1 MTDDTENNI
10 FIELLNKQKKDI
22 KNNKLEYNDLK
33 RISNKLVTSIF
44 ENNTCSLWNGSYIEI
59 NENIY
64 INFYYNGKKKS
75 IQRLLYENY
84 IGDNLNSQYIN
95 YLCPNKGLC
104 CNINHFNIKK
114 KKQSKEKITTTK
126 KNEKKDK
133 DNDNNNKQ
141 KLILNI

>member
-1 MTDDTENNI
+1 MSNDKENDI
-10 FIELLNKQKKDI
+10 FVELLNKQRKDI

-33 RISNKLVTSIF
+33 RISNKLDKSIF
-44 ENNTCSLWNGSYIEI
+44 EKDTCSLWNGTYIEI

-75 IQRLLYENY
+75 IQRLLYDNY
-84 IGDNLNSQYIN
+84 IGDDLNSQYIN
-95 YLCPNKGLC
+95 YLCSNKGLC

-114 KKQSKEKITTTK
+114 KKQTK
-126 KNEKKDK
+126 KKKNKKKKNKEDI
-133 DNDNNNKQ
+133 DNNENQQ

>member
-1 MTDDTENNI
+1 MPCDKENSI
-10 FIELLNKQKKDI
+10 FVELLNKQKKDV

-33 RISNKLVTSIF
+33 KISNKLDKSIF
-44 ENNTCSLWNGSYIEI
+44 EKDTCSLWNGSYIEI

-95 YLCPNKGLC
+95 YLCLNKGLC

-114 KKQSKEKITTTK
+114 KKEQTVKKSNKK
-126 KNEKKDK
+126 KNKDE
-133 DNDNNNKQ
+133 NNNNEKSQ

>member
-1 MTDDTENNI
+1 MTDDKEYDI
-10 FIELLNKQKKDI
+10 LIELLNKQRKDI
-22 KNNKLEYNDLK
+22 INNKLEYNDLK
-33 RISNKLVTSIF
+33 RISNKLDKSIF
-44 ENNTCSLWNGSYIEI
+44 EKNTCSLWNGSYIEI

-84 IGDNLNSQYIN
+84 IDDNLNSQYIN
-95 YLCPNKGLC
+95 YLCHNKGLC

-114 KKQSKEKITTTK
+114 KKLRTETNTK
-126 KNEKKDK
+126 KNKDEI
-133 DNDNNNKQ
+133 NNNAEENKK

>member
-1 MTDDTENNI
+1 MPDDKENNI
-10 FIELLNKQKKDI
+10 FIELLNKQRKNIKD
-22 KNNKLEYNDLK
+22 NKLEYNDLK
-33 RISNKLVTSIF
+33 RISNKLDKSIF
-44 ENNTCSLWNGSYIEI
+44 EKDTCSLWNGTYIEI

-84 IGDNLNSQYIN
+84 ISDDLNSQYIN

-114 KKQSKEKITTTK
+114 KKQTKEKK
-126 KNEKKDK
+126 
-133 DNDNNNKQ
+133 NNKNKNKEENKNNDENSQ

>member
-1 MTDDTENNI
+1 MSDNKENDI
-10 FIELLNKQKKDI
+10 FIELLNKQRKDI

-33 RISNKLVTSIF
+33 RISNKLDKSIF
-44 ENNTCSLWNGSYIEI
+44 EKDICSLWNGTYIEI

-84 IGDNLNSQYIN
+84 IGDDLNSQYIN

-114 KKQSKEKITTTK
+114 KKQPKEKKTNKK
-126 KNEKKDK
+126 KNKE
-133 DNDNNNKQ
+133 NDYNKNQ
-141 KLILNI
+141 HNLILNI

>member
-1 MTDDTENNI
+1 MPDDKENDI
-10 FIELLNKQKKDI
+10 FVELLNKQRKDI

-33 RISNKLVTSIF
+33 RISNKLDKSIF
-44 ENNTCSLWNGSYIEI
+44 EKDTCSLWNGTYIEI

-84 IGDNLNSQYIN
+84 IGDDLNSQYIN

-114 KKQSKEKITTTK
+114 KKKAKEKKTN
-126 KNEKKDK
+126 KNKNKEEG
-133 DNDNNNKQ
+133 NNNDENSQ

>member
-1 MTDDTENNI
+1 MTDNKENDI
-10 FIELLNKQKKDI
+10 FIELLNKQRKDI

-33 RISNKLVTSIF
+33 RISNKLDKSIF
-44 ENNTCSLWNGSYIEI
+44 EKDTCSLWNGTYIEI

-84 IGDNLNSQYIN
+84 IGDDLNSQYIN

-114 KKQSKEKITTTK
+114 KKQPKEKKTNK
-126 KNEKKDK
+126 QKNKEE
-133 DNDNNNKQ
+133 DNDNNENSQ

>member
-1 MTDDTENNI
+1 MTYNKENNI
-10 FIELLNKQKKDI
+10 FIELLNKQRKDI
-22 KNNKLEYNDLK
+22 QNNKLEYNDLK
-33 RISNKLVTSIF
+33 RISNKLDKSIF
-44 ENNTCSLWNGSYIEI
+44 EKDTCSLWNGTYIEI

-84 IGDNLNSQYIN
+84 IGDDLNSQYIN

-114 KKQSKEKITTTK
+114 KKQTKEKKTNKK
-126 KNEKKDK
+126 KNKEE
-133 DNDNNNKQ
+133 DNDNENQQ

>member
-1 MTDDTENNI
+1 MTDNKENDI
-10 FIELLNKQKKDI
+10 FIELLNKQRKDI

-33 RISNKLVTSIF
+33 RISNKLDKSIF
-44 ENNTCSLWNGSYIEI
+44 EKDTCSLWNGTYIEI

-84 IGDNLNSQYIN
+84 IGDDLNSQYIN

-114 KKQSKEKITTTK
+114 KKKIKEKKTNKK
-126 KNEKKDK
+126 KNKEEDK
-133 DNDNNNKQ
+133 NNDENSQ

>member
-1 MTDDTENNI
+1 MHDDIKNDI
-10 FIELLNKQKKDI
+10 FIELLNKQRKDI
-22 KNNKLEYNDLK
+22 NNNKLEYNDLK
-33 RISNKLVTSIF
+33 RISNKLDNSIF
-44 ENNTCSLWNGSYIEI
+44 EKNICSLWNGSYIEI

-84 IGDNLNSQYIN
+84 IGNDLNTQYIN
-95 YLCPNKGLC
+95 YLCTNKGLC

-114 KKQSKEKITTTK
+114 KKKTKEKKITK
-126 KNEKKDK
+126 NKNEKI
-133 DNDNNNKQ
+133 NSNIMNQQ

>member
-1 MTDDTENNI
+1 MSDDKENDI

-33 RISNKLVTSIF
+33 RISNKLDKSIF
-44 ENNTCSLWNGSYIEI
+44 EKNNCSLWNGSYIEI

-84 IGDNLNSQYIN
+84 IGDDLNSQYIN

-114 KKQSKEKITTTK
+114 KKQPKEKKTTKK
-126 KNEKKDK
+126 KNEKE
-133 DNDNNNKQ
+133 DNNYDKNQK